1 MKKCLFTVFTLLLVV
16 VTSYAQRN
24 ITGKVTGTD
33 GEPLAGVTVM
43 AKGTSTGTASDAD
56 GNYML
61 KVPAGSEV
69 LVFSYVGY
77 NSQEITLGASNQV
90 NVSLSEGE
98 VLNELVVTALGV
110 TRYKNDLAYSA
121 QKVDGEDLTNTRD
134 GNVLNSL
141 SGRVAGL
148 NVKRNNNLGGS
159 TNIVLRGAK
168 SLTGDNQALFVV
180 DGVPIDNTN
189 TNTANQRRGRL
200 GYDYGSAAAD
210 INADD
215 IANVTVLK
223 GAAATALYGSRGA
236 NGVILITTKKG
247 SKTSGIGVSV
257 NTGMNWGNYDKTTF
271 AEYQNKYGAGYGT
284 YYEDASGYFLNRDV
298 DGDGNLD
305 LVTPTSEDASWGAAF
320 DPNLMVFQWDAFDPF
335 SENYQKAK
343 PWVAAENGPSTIFET
358 AVSSSHNVSIDGSN
372 DRGYFK
378 LGYTRA
384 NDKGILPNS
393 NVSKDFIN
401 FGGAFNL
408 NKKWTAFASANF
420 TNTIGKGRYGTGY
433 DSKNLMT
440 MFRQWWQTNVDLL
453 EQKEAYELNEQNVT
467 WNWADP
473 DALVPIYWDNP
484 YWTRYQNY
492 QNDQR
497 SRYFGNIGMEYKLTN
512 WLNARGQLSLDG
524 YAEYQEERIAVGSI
538 DLPEYRRLDRNFREL
553 NYDLLLSTNPIE
565 LGSNLRFNALAG
577 YNIRRYE
584 AYSIRDVTNGGLVV
598 PGLYSLN
605 NSVNSRNPPIETLQ
619 KLQVNGVFA
628 QAGLV
633 FDDWAILDLSVRNDK
648 ASSLPTDNNSYT
660 YPAASLGLIFSN
672 WIGENDAFTW
682 GKLRLNYAE
691 VGNAAPPLF
700 VYDIYPIN
708 VGTLLD
714 RTLLTASHNGA
725 AIASIPIQKNNEDLK
740 PERTKSY
747 EIGLETRFLKNRLGV
762 DFTYYKMNTYDQIIP
777 VAVSRATGYSSKVI
791 NAGNIE
797 NKGIELQV
805 FIRPVSTRD
814 FDWRIDINW
823 ARNRNLVVD
832 LGGEIDNLQIQ
843 LPFQGGVTFNATVG
857 EPYGTLRGTNY
868 VFHDNGGKLV
878 NENAASAL
886 YGSYLVTPTANEI
899 IGNVNPDWTGGIM
912 NTFRYKNLNFSFLLD
927 GRKGG
932 DIFSLDLYYG
942 LATGLYPET
951 AVTNDLGGE
960 VRAPLDQNGG
970 IIVDGVLAD
979 GSPNNIRY
987 DATNFGIYGYRRN
1000 PAAGF
1005 IYDASFIKL
1014 REINLTYDL
1023 PASIFG
1029 DGKFI
1034 RGASIGVYGRN
1045 LWIIH
1050 KNLPYADPEDG
1061 LSSGNVQGYQVGS
1074 YPSVKVVGVNVG
1086 LKF

>member
-1 MKKCLFTVFTLLLVV
+1 MKKSIFTVLTFLFVI

-24 ITGKVTGTD
+24 ITGTVTSAD
-33 GEPLAGVTVM
+33 GPLAGVTVM
-43 AKGTSTGTASDAD
+43 VKGTNVGTVTDVD
-56 GNYML
+56 GNYAL
-61 KVPAGSEV
+61 KVPAGSTV
-69 LVFSYVGY
+69 ILVSYVGY
-77 NSQEITLGASNQV
+77 DNQEITLGASNQV
-90 NVSLSEGE
+90 NVTLAEGS

-121 QKVDGEDLTNTRD
+121 QKVDGGELSKARD

-148 NVKRNNNLGGS
+148 NVKRNNNMGGS

-189 TNTANQRRGRL
+189 NNTGNQKRGRL

-215 IANVTVLK
+215 IESVTVLK

-236 NGVILITTKKG
+236 NGVILISTKKG
-247 SKTSGIGVSV
+247 SKTNGIGVSV

-271 AEYQNKYGAGYGT
+271 AEYQNKYGGGYGA
-284 YYEDASGYFLNRDV
+284 YYEDDSGFFLNRDV
-298 DGDGNLD
+298 DGDGNAD
-305 LVTPTSEDASWGAAF
+305 LVVPTSEDASWGAAF
-320 DPNLMVFQWDAFDPF
+320 DPNKQVYQWDAFDPF
-335 SENYQKAK
+335 SPNYGKSK
-343 PWVAAENGPSTIFET
+343 PWVAAENGPSAIFET
-358 AVSSSHNVSIDGSN
+358 AVSTSNSVSIDGSN
-372 DRGYFK
+372 DKGYFK
-378 LGYTRA
+378 LGYTRSS
-384 NDKGILPNS
+384 DKGILPNS
-393 NVSKDFIN
+393 SINKDFIN
-401 FGGAFNL
+401 FGGSFNL
-408 NKKWTAFASANF
+408 SKKLMAYSSVNY
-420 TNTIGKGRYGTGY
+420 TNTVGNGRYGTGY
-433 DSKNLMT
+433 DSKNLMGQ
-440 MFRQWWQTNVDLL
+440 FRQWWQVNTDLL
-453 EQKEAYELNEQNVT
+453 EQKDAYERNGQNVT

-484 YWTRYQNY
+484 YWTRYENY

-497 SRYFGNIGMEYKLTN
+497 GRYFGNVGLQYKINN
-512 WLNARGQLSLDG
+512 WLNLKGQVGLDG
-524 YAEYQEERIAVGSI
+524 YSEYQEERIAVGSI
-538 DLPEYRRLDRNFREL
+538 DLSEYRRMDRTFKEL
-553 NYDLLLSTNPIE
+553 NYDLLLSTNPINI
-565 LGSNLRFNALAG
+565 GDKMRFNALAG
-577 YNIRRYE
+577 YNLRRYE
-584 AYSIRDVTNGGLVV
+584 SYSIRDVTNGGLAV

-605 NSVNSRNPPIETLQ
+605 NSLSSRNPPIETLQ
-619 KLQVNGVFA
+619 RLQVNGLFA

-633 FDDWAILDLSVRNDK
+633 YDDWAILDLSVRNDK
-648 ASSLPTDNNSYT
+648 SSSLPADQNSYT

-672 WIGENDAFTW
+672 WIGENNAFTW

-691 VGNAAPPLF
+691 VGNSAQPLF
-700 VYDIYPIN
+700 VYDTYPIGA
-708 VGTLLD
+708 GTILD

-725 AIASIPIQKNNEDLK
+725 TIATIPIQKNNEDLK
-740 PERTKSY
+740 PERTQSF
-747 EIGLETRFLKNRLGV
+747 EVGLETRFLKNRLGL
-762 DFTYYKMNTYDQIIP
+762 DITYYKMNTFDQIIP

-797 NKGIELQV
+797 NKGIELQI
-805 FIRPVSTRD
+805 FLRPITTKD

-843 LPFQGGVTFNATVG
+843 LPFQGGITFNATVG
-857 EPYGTLRGTNY
+857 EPYGTLRGTDFVY
-868 VFHDNGGKLV
+868 HDNGGKLI
-878 NENAASAL
+878 NENSASAL
-886 YGSYLVTPTANEI
+886 YGSYLVTPTANEV
-899 IGNVNPDWTGGIM
+899 IGNVNPDWTGGVM
-912 NTFRYKNLNFSFLLD
+912 NSFRYKNLNFSFLLD

-932 DIFSLDLYYG
+932 DLFSLDLYYG

-1000 PAAGF
+1000 PAAAF

-1014 REINLTYDL
+1014 REVNLSYDL
-1023 PASIFG
+1023 PSSWFG
-1029 DGKFI
+1029 DGKFL

-1045 LWIIH
+1045 LWIIS

-1074 YPSVKVVGVNVG
+1074 YPSVKVVGVNLG